1 MTEAQK
7 TEGIGDGAKAQL
19 GDSTITVP
27 PVKQWRASALEAMSN
42 GQFSV
47 WAEKTLSD
55 DDYDTWLSV
64 DPTVGEVETMF
75 ESASSALGMTPGES
89 RASSRRSGRTATR

>member
-1 MTEAQK
+1 MTEAQRN
-7 TEGIGDGAKAQL
+7 EGTGDAIKATL

-27 PVKQWRASALEAMSN
+27 PVKQWRASALEAMTN

-47 WAEKTLSD
+47 WAEKTLD
-55 DDYDTWLSV
+55 DDAYDTWLSV
-64 DPTVGEVETMF
+64 DPTVGQIETMF
-75 ESASSALGMTPGES
+75 ESMSGDLGMSPGES